1 MKTIFLLG
9 LIGLC
14 GMGYFLVRAK
24 NPRSY
29 PSKRVLQS
37 NAYLMGVPGVFLL
50 LIWFIWKV
58 VH

>member
-1 MKTIFLLG
+1 MKMIFLLG

-24 NPRSY
+24 YPRSY

-37 NAYLMGVPGVFLL
+37 NAFLMGVPGIFLL
-50 LIWFIWKV
+50 LIWLIWAM